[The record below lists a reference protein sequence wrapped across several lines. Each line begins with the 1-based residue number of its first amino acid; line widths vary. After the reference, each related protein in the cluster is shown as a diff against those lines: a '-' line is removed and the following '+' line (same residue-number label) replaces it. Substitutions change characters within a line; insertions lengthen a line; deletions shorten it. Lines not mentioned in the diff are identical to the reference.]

1 MDKQIRGLVQVVV
14 LTLLLVSCRQVEYI
28 PIESVVKD
36 TIYRESVKIDS
47 VILADSVFLHIHTIG
62 DTVYS
67 EKVKVL
73 YRDRYKYERDTIY
86 LHRTDTIRVPVPI
99 ERKATLWEQTK
110 ENLSG
115 LIRLAGLI
123 VFGGFL
129 VWFISLLRKQK

>member
-1 MDKQIRGLVQVVV
+1 MVKQIGGFVTLVVV
-14 LTLLLVSCRQVEYI
+14 FLLASCRQVEYI

-47 VILADSVFLHIHTIG
+47 VILTDSVFLHIHTIG

-110 ENLSG
+110 ENLG
-115 LIRLAGLI
+115 NLIRLAGLI
-123 VFGGFL
+123 VFGGFI
-129 VWFISLLRKQK
+129 VWFIALLRKQK

>member
-1 MDKQIRGLVQVVV
+1 MVTKIGRLVTLVAV
-14 LTLLLVSCRQVEYI
+14 LLLASCKQVEYI

-47 VILADSVFLHIHTIG
+47 VILTDSVFLHIHTIG

-110 ENLSG
+110 ENLG
-115 LIRLAGLI
+115 NLIRFAGLI

-129 VWFISLLRKQK
+129 LWFISLLRKQK

>member
-1 MDKQIRGLVQVVV
+1 MVTKIGRLVTLVV
-14 LTLLLVSCRQVEYI
+14 LVLLASCKQVEYI

-47 VILADSVFLHIHTIG
+47 VIMTDSVFLHIHTIG

-110 ENLSG
+110 ENLG
-115 LIRLAGLI
+115 NLIRLAGLI

>member
-1 MDKQIRGLVQVVV
+1 MVKQIGGFVTLVAV
-14 LTLLLVSCRQVEYI
+14 LLLASCKQVEYI

-47 VILADSVFLHIHTIG
+47 VILTDSVFLHIHTIG

-110 ENLSG
+110 ENLG
-115 LIRLAGLI
+115 NLIRFAGLI

-129 VWFISLLRKQK
+129 LWFISLLRKQK

>member
-1 MDKQIRGLVQVVV
+1 MATKIGRLVTLVAV
-14 LTLLLVSCRQVEYI
+14 LLLVSCKQVEYI

-36 TIYRESVKIDS
+36 TIYRENVRLDS
-47 VILADSVFLHIHTIG
+47 VMLTDSVFLHVHTIG

-67 EKVKVL
+67 EKVKVV
-73 YRDRYKYERDTIY
+73 YRDRYKYVYDTTYIS
-86 LHRTDTIRVPVPI
+86 RVDTIRVPVPT

-123 VFGGFL
+123 VFCGFI

>member
-1 MDKQIRGLVQVVV
+1 MVTKIGRLVTLVAV
-14 LTLLLVSCRQVEYI
+14 LLLASCKQVEYI

-47 VILADSVFLHIHTIG
+47 VILTDSVFLHIHTIG

-110 ENLSG
+110 ENLG
-115 LIRLAGLI
+115 NLIRLAGLI

>member
-1 MDKQIRGLVQVVV
+1 M
-14 LTLLLVSCRQVEYI
+14 LLASCRQVEYI

-47 VILADSVFLHIHTIG
+47 VIQTDSVFLHIRTIG

-67 EKVKVL
+67 EKIKVL

-86 LHRTDTIRVPVPI
+86 LHRTDTIRVPVPT

-110 ENLSG
+110 ENLG
-115 LIRLAGLI
+115 NLIRLAGLI
-123 VFGGFL
+123 VFGGFF

>member
-1 MDKQIRGLVQVVV
+1 MVTKIGRFVTLVV
-14 LTLLLVSCRQVEYI
+14 LVLLASCKQVEYI

-47 VILADSVFLHIHTIG
+47 IILTDSVFLHIHTID

-110 ENLSG
+110 ENLG
-115 LIRLAGLI
+115 NLIRLAGLI

>member
-1 MDKQIRGLVQVVV
+1 VLV
-14 LTLLLVSCRQVEYI
+14 LLASCRQVEYI
-28 PIESVVKD
+28 PVESVVKD

-47 VILADSVFLHIHTIG
+47 VIQTDSVFLHIHTIG

-110 ENLSG
+110 ENLG
-115 LIRLAGLI
+115 NLIRLAGLI
-123 VFGGFL
+123 VFIGFI
-129 VWFISLLRKQK
+129 VWFIGLLRRRK

>member
-1 MDKQIRGLVQVVV
+1 MVKQIGGFVTLVAV
-14 LTLLLVSCRQVEYI
+14 LLLASCKQVEYI

-47 VILADSVFLHIHTIG
+47 VIMTDSVFLHIHTIG

-110 ENLSG
+110 ENLG
-115 LIRLAGLI
+115 NLIRFAGLI

-129 VWFISLLRKQK
+129 LWFISLLRKQK

>member
-1 MDKQIRGLVQVVV
+1 MVKQIGGFVTLVMLV
-14 LTLLLVSCRQVEYI
+14 LLASCKQVEYI

-47 VILADSVFLHIHTIG
+47 VILTDSVFLHIHTIG

-110 ENLSG
+110 ENLG
-115 LIRLAGLI
+115 NLIRFAGLI

-129 VWFISLLRKQK
+129 LWFISLLRKQK